1 MSRADESRPQ
11 KWFVFFP
18 PTLPHLMMITIMV
31 QGCGGSEGDG
41 ASDPLFDHMPV
52 EVWLATWPLRAF
64 LDLETPD
71 RVKIFRRRVPFLS
84 ARWSSAIPALVMFG
98 AASYGFH

>member
-1 MSRADESRPQ
+1 
-11 KWFVFFP
+11 
-18 PTLPHLMMITIMV
+18 MITIMV

-41 ASDPLFDHMPV
+41 ASDPLFDHMPD

-71 RVKIFRRRVPFLS
+71 RVKIFRRCVPFLS